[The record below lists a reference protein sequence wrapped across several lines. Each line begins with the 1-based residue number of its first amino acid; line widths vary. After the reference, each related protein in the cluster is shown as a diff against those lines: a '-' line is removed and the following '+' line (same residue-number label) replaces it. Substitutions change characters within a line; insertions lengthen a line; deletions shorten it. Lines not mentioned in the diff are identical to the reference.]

1 MPNDGRKKMYPQQQP
16 HRLTRSEFLR
26 TASGTVAAAT
36 AATSLLGF
44 PAPAEAKAPPR
55 PRGDGS
61 DALFEELDAKIRAG
75 MREHDIPGVAVGMIH
90 RGKRHIKGYGVT
102 NVDYPTPVDG
112 DTLFRIGSTTK
123 TFTGTV
129 AMRLMEQG
137 KLDLDARVRTY
148 LPDFATSQPS
158 VARRVTVRQL
168 LNHSAGWLGEYYAD
182 MGPGDDALA
191 RYVEGM
197 ERLPQLTPVGKV
209 FSYNNAALV
218 LAGRV
223 IEAVTGSTY
232 EGAVRELVLDPLR
245 LNHSRFFSDE
255 IVGFNV
261 AASHA
266 IVDGEPVVDPSI
278 WRAPRTLNPTGG
290 LISSVRDQLRY
301 AAFHLGD
308 GRAPDGSRLLTK
320 KSLIEMRSNPGPG
333 GTLLVELDGMGVTW
347 MLRPSAQGVR
357 IVQHGG
363 NYVGQHAGFIMVPER
378 GFALTVL
385 TNSDGGPGLLGELF
399 ADDWALRRFAGVS
412 NLPAKPRALS
422 RRELA
427 PYEGLYTGQIIDP
440 VFSPSGTVVRT
451 KIELKGTPDGRLR
464 MRRTDSLDA
473 SVLDDPPDLA
483 GTEDEPAEE
492 SRLAFYRKDYVLV
505 YDQSGE
511 PTFYRA
517 NFVRGHEGSVKWLRF
532 GGRLYRHQGV

>member
-1 MPNDGRKKMYPQQQP
+1 MCPQQQP
-16 HRLTRSEFLR
+16 NRLTRSEFLR

-36 AATSLLGF
+36 AATSLVGF
-44 PAPAEAKAPPR
+44 PAPAEAKATPR
-55 PRGDGS
+55 ARGGGS
-61 DALFEELDAKIRAG
+61 DALLEELDAKIRAG
-75 MREHDIPGVAVGMIH
+75 MREHGIPGVAVGMIH
-90 RGKRHIKGYGVT
+90 RGKHHIKGYGVT

-129 AMRLMEQG
+129 AMRLVDRGE
-137 KLDLDARVRTY
+137 LDLDERVRTY

-168 LNHSAGWLGEYYAD
+168 LNHSAGWLGGYDAD
-182 MGPGDDALA
+182 KGPGDDALA

-209 FSYNNAALV
+209 FAYNNAALV

-223 IEAVTGSTY
+223 IEAVTGSSY
-232 EGAVRELVLDPLR
+232 EEAVRELVLDPLG
-245 LNHSRFFSDE
+245 LAHSRFFSDE

-261 AASHA
+261 AASHL
-266 IVDGEPVVDPSI
+266 IVDGKPAVDPSI

-308 GRAPDGSRLLTK
+308 GRAPDGSRLLKK

-333 GTLLVELDGMGVTW
+333 GTLLVELEGMGVTW
-347 MLRPSAQGVR
+347 MLRPSTQGVR

-385 TNSDGGPGLLGELF
+385 TDSDGGPKLLGELF

-412 NLPAKPRALS
+412 NLPAEPHALTG
-422 RRELA
+422 RELA
-427 PYEGLYTGQIIDP
+427 PYEGLYTGQVIDP

-451 KIELKGTPDGRLR
+451 KIELKGTPNGRLH

-473 SVLDDPPDLA
+473 PVLDDPPDLTV
-483 GTEDEPAEE
+483 TEDEPAVEE

-511 PTFYRA
+511 PTFARA
-517 NFVRGHEGSVKWLRF
+517 NFVRGHEGNVKWLRF